1 MRPQAVP
8 PPLQQMQTL
17 VDAILTVGADLDIS
31 HILGRVVRSA
41 SALADAR
48 YAVLSLATPDRRITD
63 FHVHGI
69 SAEQRRKIGPLPQ
82 LRGVLGRVFL
92 SRQPLRVANVAAHP
106 AAVGFPPH
114 HPRITSLLAVPIA
127 MRDKT
132 YGQLYLGN
140 KRGSREFSQ
149 DDEDAILAL
158 ATAAGIAIQ
167 NARLFEQER
176 RRQQWLEAASELTH
190 LLLGEVSRDV
200 ALRTVTQRLRQ
211 VSGADYGGMLL
222 VNPTDSAVVDL
233 EAVEGP
239 GIEQTS
245 GSRAPLQGLTARV
258 VKTGRGVV
266 SEDLLQVE
274 GANPPPEWHEAVSA
288 MGLGMLLPL
297 IAPGEILGVLF
308 AGWRRGSPHERVAA
322 GEVPLVEMFASQA
335 ALALQQVRAQ
345 QNRSRLLV
353 LEDRDRIAHDLH
365 DAVIQRLFAIGTRLH
380 SAAGLTS
387 RPDVRR
393 RVTAAIEELDQT
405 TEDVRSAIFQLH
417 DKGGTEGSPTVR
429 DRLLSEVDNAR
440 GLFGFTPR
448 FVLHGTMEAIPALL
462 HTELLAA
469 VPDAL
474 AVIAGQVSGSSVEV
488 VLRVDP
494 DMVSLLVTA
503 TGPRTTPAGPGMDSG
518 ISADLADRARRLGGS
533 CTTRVLEVGATVISW
548 QVPIRSL

>member
-1 MRPQAVP
+1 
-8 PPLQQMQTL
+8 
-17 VDAILTVGADLDIS
+17 
-31 HILGRVVRSA
+31 
-41 SALADAR
+41 
-48 YAVLSLATPDRRITD
+48 
-63 FHVHGI
+63 
-69 SAEQRRKIGPLPQ
+69 
-82 LRGVLGRVFL
+82 
-92 SRQPLRVANVAAHP
+92 
-106 AAVGFPPH
+106 
-114 HPRITSLLAVPIA
+114 
-127 MRDKT
+127 MRDKS

-140 KRGSREFSQ
+140 KKGSREFSQ

-167 NARLFEQER
+167 NARLFERER

-190 LLLGEVSRDV
+190 LLLREVKRDV
-200 ALRTVTQRLRQ
+200 ALRTVTQRLRE

-222 VNPTDSAVVDL
+222 VNPTHPEVVDL

-239 GIEQTS
+239 GIGQTS
-245 GSRAPLQGLTARV
+245 GSSAPLQGLTARV
-258 VKTGRGVV
+258 IKTGRGVV
-266 SEDLLQVE
+266 SEDLLHIE
-274 GANPPPEWHEAVSA
+274 GANPPPDWREAVST

-308 AGWRRGSPHERVAA
+308 AGWRRGSPDEQLAA
-322 GEVPLVEMFASQA
+322 SEVSLVEMFASQA

-387 RPDVRR
+387 RPEVRR
-393 RVTAAIEELDQT
+393 RVTAAIEELDHT

-417 DKGGTEGSPTVR
+417 DKGGEGPPIVR
-429 DRLLSEVDNAR
+429 ERLMSEVDGAR
-440 GLFGFTPR
+440 RLFGFTPR
-448 FVLHGTMEAIPALL
+448 FVLHGTMEGIPPPL
-462 HTELLAA
+462 HPDLLAA

-474 AVIAGQVSGSSVEV
+474 ALIARHVSASSVEV
-488 VLRVDP
+488 ILRVDP

-503 TGPRTTPAGPGMDSG
+503 IGPRSTPTGLDVDTG
-518 ISADLADRARRLGGS
+518 IGADLAERARRLGGS
-533 CTTRVLEVGATVISW
+533 CTTRTIGLGANAISW